1 MKILIKYSVLLLLIT
16 FFNTVQA
23 QEFPSRIW
31 HEGYLVT
38 SKEDTVRG
46 LVKYDMDTDIVQV
59 VVNKEQV
66 QTYSS
71 KKILYFEIFDKTVNN
86 YRQFYALPYQVKLD
100 YKTQSL
106 FEVLYEGPLTLLVKE
121 KIIMVS
127 DPYNQSYY
135 NGPSITREKLAYTY
149 FFIDQKGKMN
159 EYSSGKKNDLL
170 DIMKENPG
178 KVKSYIKSNHLKTDK
193 MRDIVRIT
201 AFYNSLLRS

>member
-1 MKILIKYSVLLLLIT
+1 MRRLIKYIALLILT
-16 FFNTVQA
+16 FYFGTSKA

-38 SKEDTVRG
+38 AKEDTVRG

-59 VVNKEQV
+59 IVNKDQV
-66 QTYSS
+66 QTFSS

-86 YRQFYALPYQVKLD
+86 YRQFYALPFQVKLD

-135 NGPSITREKLAYTY
+135 NGPSLSREKLDYSY

-159 EYSSGKKNDLL
+159 EYSTGKKNDLL
-170 DIMKENPG
+170 DIMKENQN
-178 KVKSYIKSNHLKTDK
+178 KVKNYIKSNHLKTDR